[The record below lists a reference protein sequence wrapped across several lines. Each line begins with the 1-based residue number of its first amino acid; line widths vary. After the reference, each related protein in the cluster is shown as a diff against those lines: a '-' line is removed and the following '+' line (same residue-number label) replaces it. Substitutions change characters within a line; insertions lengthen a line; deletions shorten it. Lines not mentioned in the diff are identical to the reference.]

1 MCNVLK
7 TCPSYASLC
16 VPKLKFFKL
25 AHHVDLDLFLGN
37 VCSKIK
43 VSACVCKNKYKA
55 HYMFSFLLM
64 CMKEGN
70 IWGLLCE
77 GTSKKIHVI
86 IIQNLNIHIFKSP

>member
-25 AHHVDLDLFLGN
+25 AHRVDLDLFLGN
-37 VCSKIK
+37 VYSKIK

-55 HYMFSFLLM
+55 HYVFFFF
-64 CMKEGN
+64 N
-70 IWGLLCE
+70 YVCE
-77 GTSKKIHVI
+77 RG
-86 IIQNLNIHIFKSP
+86 